1 MGVDL
6 GKNLLALLGSTART
20 QAVTGHTVARTQAP
34 KAAVKTAGYASIP
47 YERAPQVLAT
57 VPTEGLLAGYSTPK
71 HVWVA

>member
-34 KAAVKTAGYASIP
+34 LMLQFLMKERHKFWIP
-47 YERAPQVLAT
+47 FLQRVCL
-57 VPTEGLLAGYSTPK
+57 
-71 HVWVA
+71 